1 MISLTSISC
10 YIKILLHFSGRPLI
24 IRYTKDVERGG
35 MRSDFNLALDLAYH
49 AKARPGLI
57 ALQTAKACLSYGE
70 LAQRAATLASHLA
83 PTRRTRRVG
92 ILGTRSLDAY
102 IGVLAACWSGSAYV
116 PLNLKWPQARIVALL
131 DQLKLDAVMAD
142 ENGARLLTP
151 EVLERAPDLVIVP
164 RPDLLE
170 PSRSTQSVIAL
181 DAPSEAVPPAP
192 VPVAADDPGY
202 IIFTSGTTGLP
213 KGVVISAGSL
223 AHYLE
228 RSQDWTEYTPED
240 RLAEACDLTFDL
252 SVHNLFLSLRAGA
265 RLHLLSQLETLAP
278 AHAIRRHH
286 LTVWMSV
293 PTVIGLM
300 RQKGTLRPGALPSL
314 RLSIFCGEPLPVPA
328 AQAWAEATPN
338 GRVENIYGP
347 TEATVIGLRQPLTDP
362 PVVTGGRDILAIG
375 RPYRTMKVAILDE
388 DQRPVPAGEIGEI
401 ALAGPQLGIGYY
413 GQPEL
418 TRDRFR
424 MIDDERWYLT
434 GDLGRMDETGVFHHL
449 GRVDNQIKL
458 KGNRVELEEIDA
470 HLRRAAGTELVATVA
485 WPVRHGSAE
494 GLVAFIV
501 GEHGDLGRL
510 RVALAAQLPRYLI
523 PERIEFRSELPR
535 NSNGKID
542 RGALRDEL
550 AQQVRSAQAVPEEL
564 MTAGAQGA

>member
-1 MISLTSISC
+1 
-10 YIKILLHFSGRPLI
+10 
-24 IRYTKDVERGG
+24 
-35 MRSDFNLALDLAYH
+35 LDLAH
-49 AKARPGLI
+49 QAKVRAGFT
-57 ALQTAKACLSYGE
+57 ALQTAKSGLSYGE
-70 LAQRAATLASHLA
+70 LAQRAAALAAHLA
-83 PTRRTRRVG
+83 PRRRSRRVG
-92 ILGTRSLDAY
+92 ILGTRSLEAY
-102 IGVLAACWSGSAYV
+102 IGLLATCWSGAAYV
-116 PLNLKWPQARIVALL
+116 PLNLKWPQARLTALL
-131 DQLKLDAVMAD
+131 DQLELDAVIAD

-151 EVLERAPDLVIVP
+151 DVLARAPDLVIVP
-164 RPDLLE
+164 RPETVE
-170 PSRSTQSVIAL
+170 PARSTQQILAL
-181 DAPSEAVPPAP
+181 DVPGGPIMETPAP
-192 VPVAADDPGY
+192 VAAEDTGY

-213 KGVVISAGSL
+213 KGVEISAGSL

-228 RSQDWTEYTPED
+228 QSQGWTDYRPED

-278 AHAIRRHH
+278 AHAIRRHE

-300 RQKGTLRPGALPSL
+300 RQNGTLRPGLLPSL
-314 RLSIFCGEPLPVPA
+314 RLSIFCGEPLPVAA

-347 TEATVIGLRQPLTDP
+347 TEATVVGLRQPLTSP
-362 PVVTGGRDILAIG
+362 PVATGGRDILAIG
-375 RPYRTMKVAILDE
+375 RPYETMKVAILDPE
-388 DQRPVPAGEIGEI
+388 QRPLPAGEIGEI
-401 ALAGPQLGIGYY
+401 ALAGPQVGIGYF

-434 GDLGRMDETGVFHHL
+434 GDLGRMDPTGVFHHL

-470 HLRRAAGTELVATVA
+470 HLRRAADTELVATVA
-485 WPVRHGSAE
+485 WPVKHGSAE
-494 GLVAFIV
+494 GLVAFV
-501 GEHGDLGRL
+501 AGGHADLARL
-510 RVALAAQLPRYLI
+510 RAALAAELPRYLI

-550 AQQVRSAQAVPEEL
+550 AQDDRSAP
-564 MTAGAQGA
+564 AGPDATHTRTQEA